1 MTGQASQTRSL
12 GVCVGFRKHSISHLS
27 RELGVCYTLP
37 EEKTD
42 PMPHGHFRVSN
53 SFVHGIV
60 WRLFVES
67 EFCVRLEV

>member
-12 GVCVGFRKHSISHLS
+12 GVCVGFRKHSISHLWG
-27 RELGVCYTLP
+27 ELGVCYTLP

-42 PMPHGHFRVSN
+42 PVPHGHFRVRN
-53 SFVHGIV
+53 SSVHGTV

-67 EFCVRLEV
+67 ELCVRLEV